1 MIKNAFMGSERMIKI
16 AVVEDNKKD
25 QAILTEYLKKFSAR
39 FEIETFDSA
48 VLFLTDYKP
57 KYDIVFMDIEMPYL
71 DGMSAAAKLRQVD
84 NCACL
89 IFVTNL
95 AQYAIK
101 GYEVAA
107 FDYIV
112 KPLTYAN
119 FAMKMTRIL
128 THIDTKTQ
136 KEVLVRTSD
145 GIVRVDV
152 SDIIYVEI
160 AAHKITY
167 HLVDKNVESYGTLK
181 DVETLV
187 DDKLFVRCN
196 NCFLVNLRFVNAI
209 EDKYAVV
216 GEERLLI
223 SYPRRQEFKKA
234 LTDYLCGASV

>member
-152 SDIIYVEI
+152 SDIMYVEI
-160 AAHKITY
+160 AAHKITRSSKR
-167 HLVDKNVESYGTLK
+167 HLPTIFAE
-181 DVETLV
+181 LV
-187 DDKLFVRCN
+187 YDKLLF
-196 NCFLVNLRFVNAI
+196 FLPPRIYGATF
-209 EDKYAVV
+209 DCRVV
-216 GEERLLI
+216 VYVQAEKTGDVL
-223 SYPRRQEFKKA
+223 A
-234 LTDYLCGASV
+234 